1 MIRVAGKVGLGALC
15 LLGRGLLRDYVS
27 QAASFRGF
35 PNTSSKYDQGP
46 QVIPLKALQPGTV
59 FVVPHKQVQRCKG
72 SDNPYQPQL
81 T

>member
-1 MIRVAGKVGLGALC
+1 MICVAGKVGLGALC

-46 QVIPLKALQPGTV
+46 QVIPLKALQPGTAGN
-59 FVVPHKQVQRCKG
+59 R
-72 SDNPYQPQL
+72 DARALITL
-81 T
+81 TSCS